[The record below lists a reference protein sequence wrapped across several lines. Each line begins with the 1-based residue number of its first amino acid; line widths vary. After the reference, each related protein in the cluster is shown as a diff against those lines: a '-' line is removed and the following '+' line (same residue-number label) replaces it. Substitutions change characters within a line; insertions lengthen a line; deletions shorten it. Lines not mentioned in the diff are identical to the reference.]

1 METLPSGNRIQ
12 EARQMGLCLVS
23 ADGPQGVSLRLVYDR
38 STDYK
43 GPRIDFPVFGRP
55 RFDC

>member
-1 METLPSGNRIQ
+1 
-12 EARQMGLCLVS
+12 MGLSLVS